1 MEKLTNQSE
10 WIERA
15 REVLPAGGFGN
26 FDPSIFIRK
35 GRGSRVWDEDGNEY
49 VDYLIGSGPMLIGH
63 SNPEVEE
70 AVLSQISKGTTFF
83 ANNTFGVEL
92 AEEICNSVKCA
103 EQIRYVS
110 TGGEADMYAMR
121 LARAFTGKDKII
133 KFEGG
138 YHGMSAEAQMSLSP
152 SNLVNFPQPVP
163 DSAGIPKNIEKDILI
178 APFNDIDFINSCLL
192 YTSPSPRDLST
203 SRMPSSA

>member
-15 REVLPAGGFGN
+15 KEVLPAGGFGN
-26 FDPSIFIRK
+26 FDPSIFIREGK
-35 GRGSRVWDEDGNEY
+35 GSRVWDEDGNEY

-121 LARAFTGKDKII
+121 LARAYTGRSKIL

-138 YHGMSAEAQMSLSP
+138 YHGMCSEAQMSLA
-152 SNLVNFPQPVP
+152 PV
-163 DSAGIPKNIEKDILI
+163 S
-178 APFNDIDFINSCLL
+178 
-192 YTSPSPRDLST
+192 YTHLTLPT
-203 SRMPSSA
+203 NA